1 MQGSLHGIR
10 VLDLTR
16 VLAGPMATQ
25 TLADLGAEVI
35 KIERP
40 RTGDDAR
47 GWGPPFIRDDQGRDT
62 SDSTYFACCNRGKKS
77 VTIDLST
84 SQGQSLVRRL
94 AESCDVVTENY
105 KAGDLARYGLDY
117 LALRAINPRLV
128 YCSITGYGQSGP
140 YSSRAGYDP
149 IAQAMGGL
157 MSVTGERDSEP
168 GGGPQRVGV
177 AVIDVMTGM
186 YAVSGILAA
195 LLSRTRTGEGQYLDL
210 ALLDVQVA
218 SMINIA
224 QAYLCAD
231 VVAPRNGN
239 THPSVVPSQIF
250 DCADGKLMLA
260 AGNDGQFRKL
270 CEVLGKQELVLDP
283 RFATNE
289 ARVRNRADV
298 IAILQG
304 ELSLKSVA
312 YWTEQLA
319 SAGVPSGP
327 INDIAGV
334 FSDPQVRHRGM
345 RIEVEHPSAG
355 RLPLVGSPLR
365 LSSTPVQYGMA
376 PPLLGQHTEE
386 VLVKLL
392 GLAAEEIEALRQA
405 NVL

>member
-1 MQGSLHGIR
+1 
-10 VLDLTR
+10 
-16 VLAGPMATQ
+16 
-25 TLADLGAEVI
+25 
-35 KIERP
+35 
-40 RTGDDAR
+40 
-47 GWGPPFIRDDQGRDT
+47 
-62 SDSTYFACCNRGKKS
+62 
-77 VTIDLST
+77 
-84 SQGQSLVRRL
+84 
-94 AESCDVVTENY
+94 
-105 KAGDLARYGLDY
+105 
-117 LALRAINPRLV
+117 
-128 YCSITGYGQSGP
+128 
-140 YSSRAGYDP
+140 
-149 IAQAMGGL
+149 
-157 MSVTGERDSEP
+157 
-168 GGGPQRVGV
+168 
-177 AVIDVMTGM
+177 M

-392 GLAAEEIEALRQA
+392 GLAAEEIEALRLA